1 MVDVLLRLKSDDVLS
16 EIGIQ
21 KGAMD
26 MIDEAQM
33 IRIRA
38 SQEGLERS
46 QAPGGSVCNT
56 MRAMAKLGAQT
67 GFIGKVGTD
76 DVAAY
81 YEECARSRPGF
92 LPRLPTSPSDR
103 P

>member
-1 MVDVLLRLKSDDVLS
+1 MNTIGLGNALVDVLLRLKSDDVLS

-38 SQEGLERS
+38 SQEGL
-46 QAPGGSVCNT
+46 
-56 MRAMAKLGAQT
+56 
-67 GFIGKVGTD
+67 
-76 DVAAY
+76 
-81 YEECARSRPGF
+81 
-92 LPRLPTSPSDR
+92 
-103 P
+103 